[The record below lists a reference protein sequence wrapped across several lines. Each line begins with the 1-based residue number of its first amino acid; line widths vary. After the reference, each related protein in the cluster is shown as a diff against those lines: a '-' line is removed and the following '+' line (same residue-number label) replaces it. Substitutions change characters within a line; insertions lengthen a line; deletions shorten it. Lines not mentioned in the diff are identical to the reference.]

1 MLSSNDPYHPEHLL
15 HRAGKFF
22 RSILGVHRII
32 KAAYSPEYRK
42 ISINA
47 ALIKGR
53 GIFCYAPGKGYYRLL
68 QMIKENINKYYKGFE
83 ICEKLTVYHCGHVYA
98 LDGRCIAEVAAHKAF
113 DK

>member
-42 ISINA
+42 ISVNA
-47 ALIKGR
+47 ALVKGR
-53 GIFCYAPGKGYYRLL
+53 VIFSVPVIQTNR
-68 QMIKENINKYYKGFE
+68 ISDNKM
-83 ICEKLTVYHCGHVYA
+83 
-98 LDGRCIAEVAAHKAF
+98 
-113 DK
+113 